1 MESEMDQPVYRNRAF
16 KKRDPDCTNI
26 VACQPIDSG
35 TAIIP
40 DGYDPAPESILIG
53 LTPLWIQGG
62 TRYFGYL

>member
-1 MESEMDQPVYRNRAF
+1 MEQPVYRNREF
-16 KKRDPDCTNI
+16 KKRDYECTQI

-40 DGYDPAPESILIG
+40 EGYDPCPSDILVG

-62 TRYFGYL
+62 VRYYGYL

>member
-1 MESEMDQPVYRNRAF
+1 MEQPVYRNREF
-16 KKRDPDCTNI
+16 KKRDYECTQI

-40 DGYDPAPESILIG
+40 KGYDPAPASILVG
-53 LTPLWIQGG
+53 LTHLWTQGG

>member
-1 MESEMDQPVYRNRAF
+1 MEQPVYRNRKF
-16 KKRDPDCTNI
+16 KKRDYECTQI

-40 DGYDPAPESILIG
+40 EGYDPCPSDILVG

-62 TRYFGYL
+62 VRYYGYL